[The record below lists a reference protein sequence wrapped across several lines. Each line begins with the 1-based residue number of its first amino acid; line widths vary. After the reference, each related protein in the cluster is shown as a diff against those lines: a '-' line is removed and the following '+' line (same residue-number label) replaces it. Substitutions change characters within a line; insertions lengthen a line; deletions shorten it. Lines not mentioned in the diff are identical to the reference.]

1 MSIATFDTLQLVDAL
16 EKAHMPREQ
25 ARAVVDVVRQAHD
38 SADVATK
45 ADLVVLRKDIEVLRK
60 DLEVLRKDI
69 IIKLGGM
76 LMLGF
81 GTVLAVM
88 LK

>member
-1 MSIATFDTLQLVDAL
+1 MSIATFDTLQRVDAL
-16 EKAHMPREQ
+16 EKAQMPREQ
-25 ARAVVDVVRQAHD
+25 ARAVVDVVRQARD

-45 ADLVVLRKDIEVLRK
+45 A